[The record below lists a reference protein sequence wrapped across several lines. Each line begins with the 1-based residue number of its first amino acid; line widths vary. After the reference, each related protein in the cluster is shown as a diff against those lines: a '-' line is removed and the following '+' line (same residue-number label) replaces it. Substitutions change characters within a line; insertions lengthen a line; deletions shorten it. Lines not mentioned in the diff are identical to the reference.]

1 MESGRW
7 QGDAGASPSVF
18 ARREEKYL
26 LAAGV
31 RENMLALLGNALETD
46 GRGMTRIGSLYLD
59 TPDDLLIRRSVEK
72 PDFREKLR
80 VRTYGR
86 VRDGSH
92 PAFFE
97 IKRKYLGTVYKRRV
111 RMTLREARR
120 FVERGAMP
128 PSSYQG
134 DAACVVLN
142 RQILEEL
149 RWTLVRYGTLGP
161 SLYVEY
167 ERCAYTY
174 RVEGASLRLTID
186 SNVCYREGR
195 WAEDGY
201 GQGRGGQEHRGQD
214 SYGHQLLP
222 PGACLMELKTSTAL
236 PLTLTRVL
244 DELGLYPRGFSK
256 VGNAYRA
263 LTDKRRAR

>member
-1 MESGRW
+1 MDDGRRRS
-7 QGDAGASPSVF
+7 DEGASPSVF

-26 LAAGV
+26 LAPGV
-31 RENMLALLGNALETD
+31 REKLTSLLGSALEMD
-46 GRGMTRIGSLYLD
+46 GRGKARIGSLYLD

-86 VRDGSH
+86 VCDSNH
-92 PAFFE
+92 PAFLE

-120 FVERGAMP
+120 FVEGGVMP
-128 PSSYQG
+128 LSPYQG
-134 DAACVVLN
+134 DAARVVLN

-149 RWTLVRYGTLGP
+149 RWALARYGTLAP
-161 SLYVEY
+161 SLYVGY

-174 RVEGASLRLTID
+174 RAQGASLRLTID
-186 SNVCYREGR
+186 SDVSYREGR
-195 WAEDGY
+195 WEGAWAEERHG
-201 GQGRGGQEHRGQD
+201 ENHRNQN
-214 SYGHQLLP
+214 HLLLP
-222 PGACLMELKTSTAL
+222 SGSCLMELKTSAAL
-236 PLTLTRVL
+236 PLALTRAL

-256 VGNAYRA
+256 VGNAYGA
-263 LTDKRRAR
+263 LTDKGRTR